1 MDTEW
6 SDFAELPDEAR
17 VWVYGFENDLN
28 TNARNTVSEA
38 LRRFIPTWTSHQH
51 HVTAAFAVVLNR
63 FAIVAAFTPHGISGC
78 SIDSLWQN
86 LRTLEMDHGLNPLD
100 GGLLF
105 FRDGSGQLRAVDRSQ
120 FQQLIGA
127 GEIKGATPVF
137 DTLVESVG
145 QLRAGRFERAFESC
159 WHIRMFGSDLEPAA
173 KATD

>member
-6 SDFAELPDEAR
+6 TDFANLPDEAR

-28 TNARNTVSEA
+28 GDAKNTVSEA
-38 LRRFIPTWTSHQH
+38 LSRFLPTWTSHQH
-51 HVTAAFAVVLNR
+51 LVKAAFAVVFNR
-63 FAIVAAFTPHGISGC
+63 FAIVAAYTPHGVSGC
-78 SIDSLWQN
+78 SIDSLWRN

-100 GGLLF
+100 GSLLF
-105 FRDGSGQLRAVDRSQ
+105 FRDGSGQLQAVDRGE

-127 GEIKGATPVF
+127 GEIRADTPVF
-137 DTLVESVG
+137 DTLVENVG